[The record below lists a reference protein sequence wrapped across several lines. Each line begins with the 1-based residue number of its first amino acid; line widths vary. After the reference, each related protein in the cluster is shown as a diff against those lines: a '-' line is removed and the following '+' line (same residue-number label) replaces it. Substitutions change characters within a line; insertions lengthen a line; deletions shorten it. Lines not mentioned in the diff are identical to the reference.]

1 MKIMSNQNKRFNL
14 SKGLFTALL
23 TVVMSIF
30 LSGNTFAGG
39 EDVFKGNCAACHKL
53 DNKKLVGPGLGS
65 VAENRSEEWFVNWVK
80 NPQALIDSGDE
91 TAVAIH
97 KENGG
102 VMPGFSQLSDEEIK
116 SVYAFLG
123 DLPKDVPTANSGD
136 ANTVSSTTSSNTTF
150 GETEQN
156 PMVFWGILFVL
167 VIGGAILYKAN
178 EIRDMTQGTSID
190 PYHTK
195 NYPLTFVGMAI
206 VAVAIMYFIIW
217 GLNGGIGHITGIL
230 FAVFPYVAIGIFLVG
245 SIYRWRKKGFKVS
258 SLSSQFL
265 EGEKLFWGSQLFH
278 WGLFILFFGHLI
290 AFLFPSSVLAWN
302 GSPVRL
308 LILEIT
314 SFIFGLSA
322 LVGLLLLI
330 KRRFSTKTVLM
341 VTNKMDMLVYVVLLT
356 QIISGLLVAIFARW
370 GAGWFAAA
378 LTPYLQS
385 IFSLNPD
392 ISVMEAAPIYVQL
405 HVISAFFIVAI
416 LPFTRFV
423 HFLVYPLD
431 YLWRSYQQVIW
442 NWNRKQIRNSTRH
455 FFGKRPRNH

>member
-1 MKIMSNQNKRFNL
+1 MSYTNNSLLK
-14 SKGLFTALL
+14 SKNLFTTLL
-23 TVVMSIF
+23 VVVMSF
-30 LSGNTFAGG
+30 FFASNTFAGG
-39 EDVFKGNCAACHKL
+39 EDVFKGNCSACHKL

-65 VAENRSEEWFVNWVK
+65 VAENRTEEWFVKWVK
-80 NPQALIDSGDE
+80 NSQALIDSGDE
-91 TAVAIH
+91 QAVAIH

-102 VMPGFSQLSDEEIK
+102 AMPPFAQLSDDEIK

-123 DLPKDVPTANSGD
+123 DLPKAAPAGNDGGESVASAANG
-136 ANTVSSTTSSNTTF
+136 SNDTF
-150 GETEQN
+150 GQTEQN
-156 PMVFWGILFVL
+156 PMVFWGIIFVL
-167 VIGGAILYKAN
+167 VIGGIILYKAN
-178 EIRDMTQGTSID
+178 EIRDLTQGTSVD

-195 NYPLTFVGMAI
+195 NYPLTFIGMLI
-206 VAVAIMYFIIW
+206 VAVAIAYLLIY
-217 GLNGGIGHITGIL
+217 GLEAGVGHIYGVL
-230 FAVFPYVAIGIFLVG
+230 FAAFPYVAMGIFLVG

-265 EGEKLFWGSQLFH
+265 EGDKLFWGSQLFH
-278 WGLFILFFGHLI
+278 WGLVVLFFGHLI

-308 LILEIT
+308 LILEIS

-322 LVGLLLLI
+322 FVGLLLLI
-330 KRRFSTKTVLM
+330 KRRLTTKTVLM

-385 IFSLNPD
+385 IFSFNPD
-392 ISVMEAAPIYVQL
+392 VSVIEAAPIYIQI
-405 HVISAFFIVAI
+405 HVISAFFIIAI

-423 HFLVYPLD
+423 HFLVAPVD
-431 YLWRSYQQVIW
+431 YLWRSYQQVVW

>member
-1 MKIMSNQNKRFNL
+1 MSYTKNSL
-14 SKGLFTALL
+14 TISKSLFTTLM
-23 TVVMSIF
+23 VVVASILF
-30 LSGNTFAGG
+30 STYSFAGG

-65 VAENRSEEWFVNWVK
+65 VTENRTEEWFIKWVK
-80 NPQALIDSGDE
+80 NPQALIDAGDE
-91 TAVAIH
+91 QAVAIH

-102 VMPGFSQLSDEEIK
+102 VMPSFSQLTDEEIK

-123 DLPKDVPTANSGD
+123 EQKVASVDNGNKNSTSVAPTEGNND
-136 ANTVSSTTSSNTTF
+136 TF
-150 GETEQN
+150 GQTVQN
-156 PMVFWGILFVL
+156 PMVFWGIIFCL
-167 VIGGAILYKAN
+167 VIGGLILYKAN
-178 EIRDMTQGTSID
+178 EIINVTQGTSAD
-190 PYHTK
+190 PYHIK
-195 NYPLTFVGMAI
+195 NFPLTFIGMAI
-206 VAVAIMYFIIW
+206 VAIAIIYLLVG
-217 GLNGGIGHITGIL
+217 GLNSGLGHITGIL
-230 FAVFPYVAIGIFLVG
+230 FAVFPYVALSIFLIG

-278 WGLFILFFGHLI
+278 WGLIILFFGHLI

-330 KRRFSTKTVLM
+330 KRRLTTKTVLM

-378 LTPYLQS
+378 ITPYLES
-385 IFSLNPD
+385 VFSFNPD
-392 ISVMEAAPIYVQL
+392 VSVMAAAPIYIQI

-423 HFLVYPLD
+423 HFLVAPID
-431 YLWRSYQQVIW
+431 YLWRSYQQVVW